1 MVAGFIINS
10 NYVFK
15 DGITTIHLF
24 GRLENQKSFEIRTDY
39 SPYFFIRKS
48 DQSLLPK
55 TIDFSKTELT
65 TMEEEP
71 VLKINATNPKELPEL
86 KSLFEKSGVSCFEAD
101 IQFSRRFLIDKN
113 ILTLIDISGE
123 EKKGE
128 FTDVLFIKPEIK
140 PINKSPKIIK
150 NIQAT
155 MLAFDI
161 ETSSDAK
168 IIYSISFANEKEE
181 FVGVLKNETIS
192 QMESKFDKTVHIFS
206 NEQDLIA
213 WFFKIIREYD
223 PDIIT
228 GWHVIDFDLK
238 VIFDRAKYFKIPFNL
253 GRSNEDSSLRIES
266 SFFRDSSANATG
278 RAILDG
284 IQLLKSSFIKLEDY
298 KLNTAA
304 KHFLD
309 DTKLIEEDNRF
320 QIIDD
325 MYNNDPKQFLAYN
338 IKDSRLTYD
347 IIIKSG
353 VYDLTIQR
361 SLLTGLHLD
370 GVKASIAS
378 FDSLY
383 LRELRKKGKV
393 APSTHSVD
401 RTEGLGGYVR
411 PSNPGIYNN
420 ILVLDFKS
428 LYPSLMRTFNID
440 PYSYLGEK
448 DELKEKIKLNELED
462 KTKFITAPNNA
473 IFKNQEGI
481 MPNMLKKLWDE
492 REKAREEG
500 NELARFAI
508 KILMNSMYGVLA
520 SPNSRFHIR
529 NLSNAITF
537 FAHHFIKLTANRIE
551 EQGYEV
557 IYGDTDSVFVNV
569 KNNNLIKS
577 DKIGKEIEKDL
588 NEFLNEYIKDNYA
601 RDSILELEYEKIYS
615 KFFMPKARGSEE
627 GAKKRYAGLKV
638 DTRTLTADKPT
649 AVLDFTGLEFVRK
662 DWTEVSKEFQLTLLD
677 LIFNNAKEN
686 EIEKYISSYVDN
698 IKAGKKDE
706 LLIYRKSL
714 RKDVES
720 YTKTTPPHVKA
731 ARLLDKIEGS
741 TIEYVITKEG
751 PQPIQKI
758 LAPLDYEHYID
769 KQIKPIADSV
779 LNLINSSFEDVM
791 KGSKQTG
798 LGGFF

>member
-1 MVAGFIINS
+1 MVLGFIVNS
-10 NYVFK
+10 SYSLSEGK
-15 DGITTIHLF
+15 TIIHLF
-24 GRLENQKSFEIRTDY
+24 GRLETGKSFEIRTEFNH
-39 SPYFFIRKS
+39 YFFIREEDKK
-48 DQSLLPK
+48 LLDANITGDECELK
-55 TIDFSKTELT
+55 TMSGDA
-65 TMEEEP
+65 
-71 VLKINATNPKELPEL
+71 VLKISSSNPKEIPEL
-86 KSLFEKSGVSCFEAD
+86 KSLFEKSGVACFEAD
-101 IQFSRRFLIDKN
+101 IQITRKFLIDNN
-113 ILTLIDISGE
+113 ILTLIDINGNDN
-123 EKKGE
+123 KGE
-128 FTDVLFIKPEIK
+128 LTDILFI
-140 PINKSPKIIK
+140 SPKITPVSKSEENIK
-150 NIQAT
+150 KCNPT

-161 ETSSDAK
+161 ETSADAK
-168 IIYSISFANEKEE
+168 IVYSISFANDKEE
-181 FVGVLKNETIS
+181 FVGVLKNDSIK
-192 QMESKFDKTVHIFS
+192 QMEDEFDKNTFLFET
-206 NEQDLIA
+206 EQDLIA

-238 VIFDRAKYFKIPFNL
+238 VIQERAKYYKLPFNM
-253 GRSNEDSSLRIES
+253 GRDENLSNLRIES

-284 IQLLKSSFIKLEDY
+284 IQLLKSSFIKLDNY

-309 DTKLIEEDNRF
+309 DTKLIQEDDRF
-320 QIIDD
+320 QLIDD

-361 SLLTGLHLD
+361 SLLAGLHID
-370 GVKASIAS
+370 SVKASIAS

-383 LRELRKKGKV
+383 LRELRKRGVV
-393 APSTHSVD
+393 ATSTHSTD
-401 RTEGLGGYVR
+401 RSEGLGGYVR
-411 PSNPGIYNN
+411 SSKPGIYDN

-440 PYSYLGEK
+440 PYSYVGDK
-448 DELKEKIKLNELED
+448 DEIQDKIKLED
-462 KTKFITAPNNA
+462 LNDTSKFIIAPNNA
-473 IFKNQEGI
+473 VFKNQEGI

-492 REKAREEG
+492 REIARKEG
-500 NELARFAI
+500 NELARYAI

-520 SPNSRFHIR
+520 STNSRFHIR
-529 NLSNAITF
+529 NLSNAITY
-537 FAHHFIKLTANRIE
+537 FAHHFIKLTASRIE
-551 EQGYEV
+551 EQGFDV

-569 KNNNLIKS
+569 KNTNLIES

-588 NEFLNEYIKDNYA
+588 NIFLNKYIKDNYS
-601 RDSILELEYEKIYS
+601 RESILELEYEKIYS
-615 KFFMPKARGSEE
+615 RFFMPKARGSEE
-627 GAKKRYAGLKV
+627 GAKKRYAGMKV
-638 DTRTLTADKPT
+638 KDIGTEKQSEK
-649 AVLDFTGLEFVRK
+649 LDFTGLEFVRK

-677 LIFNNAKEN
+677 FIFKNAKEDV
-686 EIEKYISSYVDN
+686 IEKYISTYVKD
-698 IKAGKKDE
+698 IKAGKKDN

-714 RKDVES
+714 RKDIDS

-741 TIEYVITKEG
+741 TIEYVMTMEG

-758 LAPLDYEHYID
+758 LSPLDYDHYID

-779 LNLINSSFEDVM
+779 LNLINSSFDDVLM
-791 KGSKQTG
+791 GSKQTG